1 MASSQIGGLKIIGDN
16 LKMAKKYRLVGKNRT
31 ITEVILISEAAKED
45 YKELMNWTEDDFQN
59 STVLIE
65 E

>member
-1 MASSQIGGLKIIGDN
+1 
-16 LKMAKKYRLVGKNRT
+16 MAKKYRLIGKNRT

-45 YKELMNWTEDDFQN
+45 YKELMNWSEEDFQN
-59 STVLIE
+59 STILIE